1 MAQTIAKRLLVEMA
15 LRNFSL
21 NEATK
26 VMSSIEDYTHSKRE
40 SQREEESE
48 DYRRAH
54 AHSLPRY
61 RKWLIETLEK
71 YNLNY
76 TIEEIE
82 KEAGV

>member
-1 MAQTIAKRLLVEMA
+1 MAQTIAKRLLIEMA

-21 NEATK
+21 NEATE

-40 SQREEESE
+40 SKRETEDE

-54 AHSLPRY
+54 ASSLRHY

>member
-1 MAQTIAKRLLVEMA
+1 MAQTIAKRLLIEMA

-21 NEATK
+21 NEATE
-26 VMSSIEDYTHSKRE
+26 VMSIIEDYTHSKRE
-40 SQREEESE
+40 SQRETEDK

-54 AHSLPRY
+54 AHSVPLY

-71 YNLNY
+71 HNLNY